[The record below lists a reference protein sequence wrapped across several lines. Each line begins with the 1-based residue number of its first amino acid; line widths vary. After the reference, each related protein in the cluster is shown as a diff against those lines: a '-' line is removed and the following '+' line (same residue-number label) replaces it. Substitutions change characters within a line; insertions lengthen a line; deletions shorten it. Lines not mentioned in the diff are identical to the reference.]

1 MKSTRSNMEDLFHKI
16 QSIIDANTSNILE
29 GDYLELCNT
38 IGELWNLS
46 SPSPF
51 ETQLDEQETLA
62 HYPAEQRAQIKD
74 LLARVEERVIART
87 IEELWHLLSRSAFD
101 TQLYEQETLAHYPAE
116 QRELIEDLLARAE
129 EWDLAC
135 APPPPSGNEWGAR
148 VPSRALWHALEHVY
162 TSEGQH
168 RPSP

>member
-62 HYPAEQRAQIKD
+62 HYPAEQR
-74 LLARVEERVIART
+74 
-87 IEELWHLLSRSAFD
+87 
-101 TQLYEQETLAHYPAE
+101 
-116 QRELIEDLLARAE
+116 ELIEDLLARAE